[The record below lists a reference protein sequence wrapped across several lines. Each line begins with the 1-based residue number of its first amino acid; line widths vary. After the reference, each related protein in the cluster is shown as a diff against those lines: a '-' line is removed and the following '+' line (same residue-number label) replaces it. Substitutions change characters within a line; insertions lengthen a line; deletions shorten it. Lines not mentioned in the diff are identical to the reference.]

1 MTPRASF
8 SPATRRAA
16 VLTVVLVSL
25 LVALGLR
32 SLGIAQQPGT
42 TSPALERM
50 ATWPN
55 GVDLLAATGLD
66 LRQGEY
72 QWQMTKVT
80 AQGMSGASA
89 VPGSPLTVEHGVL
102 IAISGPVLVQV
113 NGKDVVR
120 VERGGGML
128 LKQGD
133 QIVPVSP
140 DSAPVEA
147 ELVEI
152 VRLADVSTART
163 PDQTV
168 PISIPEG
175 GYTLILMNVP
185 SELNDGSTPQKLIDG
200 AIRPGISIAH
210 TDNAIPAQLDP
221 IVRYALW
228 ITALFPTG
236 EVKTPESGMVNVL
249 PTRSAASP
257 TAGSPTAAAS
267 PTSTST
273 ATATTTA
280 TATATETSTATD
292 TPTATATATATV
304 TPTPTDTPT
313 VTPSPTPTDTPTVT
327 PSPTPT
333 DTPTVTPTNPPV

>member
-1 MTPRASF
+1 MTPQASL

-16 VLTVVLVSL
+16 MIIVVLLSL
-25 LVALGLR
+25 GGALGLR
-32 SLGIAQQPGT
+32 SFGIAQQPGT

-50 ATWPN
+50 ATWPD

-89 VPGSPLTVEHGVL
+89 PQGEPLTVEHGVL

-113 NGKDVVR
+113 NGDDVVR
-120 VERGGGML
+120 VEQGGGL
-128 LKQGD
+128 LLTQGD
-133 QIVPVSP
+133 RIVPVSP
-140 DSAPVEA
+140 DNAPVEA

-152 VRLADVSTART
+152 VRLADASTSRT

-168 PISIPEG
+168 PVSIPEG

-185 SELNDGSTPQKLIDG
+185 SEMNDGSTPQQLIEG

-221 IVRYALW
+221 MVRYALW

-236 EVKTPESGMVNVL
+236 EVQTPESGMVNVL
-249 PTRSAASP
+249 PTATTSASP
-257 TAGSPTAAAS
+257 FAGSPTAAAS
-267 PTSTST
+267 PTATST
-273 ATATTTA
+273 ATVTA
-280 TATATETSTATD
+280 TPTETPTVTATPTD
-292 TPTATATATATV
+292 TPTAT
-304 TPTPTDTPT
+304 PTE
-313 VTPSPTPTDTPTVT
+313 TPSPTPTDTPTVT

-333 DTPTVTPTNPPV
+333 DTPTATPTDTPV